1 MNALLAYHNQMVGA
15 SGIEPLTLA
24 TSKQCSAPELRA
36 YDISIVR
43 FRLPLYALPLALD
56 AQDPKDHPLNTSL

>member
-1 MNALLAYHNQMVGA
+1 MPYEAQYERSMVGA

-36 YDISIVR
+36 
-43 FRLPLYALPLALD
+43 FNPMFLPQLRY
-56 AQDPKDHPLNTSL
+56 TSLGAPFKRHQYFYTPEVE